1 MKAIVQDS
9 YGSADVLELADV
21 DIPVPGESEVLV
33 RVRAAGVDPGVWHLM
48 TGLPYLTRAF
58 GFGVRKP
65 KNRIRGRDMAGTVES
80 VGAKVTRF
88 RPGDEVFGTCE
99 GSFAE
104 YACAREEKIAP
115 KPSTL
120 NFEEAAAVP
129 ISATTAL
136 QGLRDSGKLQAG
148 RGS

>member
-9 YGSADVLELADV
+9 YGSADVLESADV
-21 DIPVPGESEVLV
+21 AIPVPGESEVLV

-65 KNRIRGRDMAGTVES
+65 KNRIRGRDVAGTVES
-80 VGAKVTRF
+80 VGAKVTQF
-88 RPGDEVFGTCE
+88 RPGDEVFGACE

-104 YACAREEKIAP
+104 DACAKEEKIAP

-120 NFEEAAAVP
+120 NFEQAAAVP
-129 ISATTAL
+129 ISDCASWP
-136 QGLRDSGKLQAG
+136 G
-148 RGS
+148 